1 MDTSYYGRTRPNEG
15 MKSSM
20 MRARNVTSQGARGAV
35 IVAAL
40 LAAAA
45 PLCAQAQ
52 ALRGAVGAPPPAAAA
67 APAPAP
73 ESRMQREQLSAM
85 RPMSESVAAIVN
97 DDIISTYDLA
107 QRMRLMIATTG
118 AQPTQ
123 ENLPQFQQEAL
134 ITLVDER
141 LQLQE
146 LKRVEK
152 DQKFSII
159 ASDEEVNEEL
169 GAMAEQNKLKLD
181 GFLAALKSQGIGPET
196 LYQQIRAQMSWQK
209 WIRGRYGSRLRVG
222 EDQIKA
228 TQVRMTAAAAK
239 PQYEI
244 SEVFLDSTRTGGMD
258 AAMKGAAQLVAQM
271 QQGAPFPAVAR
282 QFSASS
288 TAAAGG
294 DAGWISQ
301 GEMAPEVD
309 AALEKL
315 RPGQLSQPIPVKD
328 GVYIIYLKDKRSSS
342 GQTLVSMKQL
352 AVALPATATAA
363 DVDAARAKL
372 EAARALTKG
381 CDSVEA
387 AATKTTGVIAGDL
400 GEAETADLLPEF
412 ADAAKTLQVGQLS
425 APIRTK
431 VGLHVL
437 AICGKRSAG
446 AAQID
451 HDQIENRLTGQQLSM
466 VSRRYMRDLRNSA
479 TIEYR

>member
-1 MDTSYYGRTRPNEG
+1 MG
-15 MKSSM
+15 
-20 MRARNVTSQGARGAV
+20 
-35 IVAAL
+35 
-40 LAAAA
+40 
-45 PLCAQAQ
+45 AQAQ
-52 ALRGAVGAPPPAAAA
+52 VGAPPPTVA
-67 APAPAP
+67 APQ
-73 ESRMQREQLSAM
+73 SRMQREQLSAM

-97 DDIISTYDLA
+97 DEIISTYDLS

-123 ENLPQFQQEAL
+123 DNLPQFQQEAL
-134 ITLVDER
+134 VSLVDER

-146 LKRVEK
+146 LRRVEK
-152 DQKFSII
+152 DQKFPII
-159 ASDEEVNEEL
+159 ATDDEVNEEL
-169 GAMAEQNKLKLD
+169 GDMATQNKLKLD
-181 GFLAALKSQGIGPET
+181 GFLAALKTQGIGPET

-228 TQVRMTAAAAK
+228 TQVRMIAAAAK

-244 SEVFLDSTRTGGMD
+244 SEVFLDSTRTGGTE
-258 AAMKGAAQLVAQM
+258 AAMKGATQLVAQM
-271 QQGAPFPAVAR
+271 QQGAPFAAVAR

-301 GEMAPEVD
+301 GEFPAEVD

-315 RPGQLSQPIPVKD
+315 RPGQLSQPISVKD
-328 GVYIIYLKDKRSSS
+328 GIYIIYLKDKRSGA

-352 AVALPATATAA
+352 AVALPATATPA
-363 DVDAARAKL
+363 DVDAARGKL
-372 EAARALTKG
+372 ETARAQVKG
-381 CDSVEA
+381 CDTVEA
-387 AATKTTGVIAGDL
+387 AATKTPGVIAGDL

-412 ADAAKTLQVGQLS
+412 ADAAKTLEVGQLS

-451 HDQIENRLTGQQLSM
+451 HDQIESRLTGQQLSM
-466 VSRRYMRDLRNSA
+466 VARRYMRDLRNSA